1 MPELLLCL
9 QKYENRCYT
18 HIMEKLS
25 QLELH
30 IYIYIYIYIYPFSLL
45 YNTHNILSG
54 ATGTKGSVILFWGS
68 TTEFK
73 FCCQYNGNQQ
83 AHFLNPEYSC
93 EPRATWCS
101 EAGTHKMS
109 TQPEQQ
115 SQQ

>member
-9 QKYENRCYT
+9 QKYENRYYT

-25 QLELH
+25 QLEL
-30 IYIYIYIYIYPFSLL
+30 YIYPFSVL
-45 YNTHNILSG
+45 YNTHNILCG
-54 ATGTKGSVILFWGS
+54 ATETQGSVVEFWSS

-93 EPRATWCS
+93 KPRATWCS